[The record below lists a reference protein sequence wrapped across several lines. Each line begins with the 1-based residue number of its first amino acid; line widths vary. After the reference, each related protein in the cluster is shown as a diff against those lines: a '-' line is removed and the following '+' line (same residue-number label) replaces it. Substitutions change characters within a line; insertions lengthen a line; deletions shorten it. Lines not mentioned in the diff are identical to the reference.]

1 MHRPLIYSFSL
12 SLFPSFW
19 HQAQQQSERGGKSGQ
34 TRKRRTRNRWRGRTA
49 RASTLYCCCCCL
61 CVCDP
66 EKRDSRIHNTL
77 LTTRT
82 RIQVTLIRSLSLSLL
97 ERCISRRQ
105 LTRARP
111 SLCSFSPS
119 SYESPLLLQRQP
131 LLQLLFCVLL
141 FFIQSFSFLFPGFL
155 TRLPPCDC
163 CPTLHSISFSLASSR
178 DAGVFPSSSS
188 SLLSLSLLPVYG
200 FLGHRVSLS
209 LPQNLSSRQRE
220 RERGERKEVEES
232 EWRSGEGGRREGE

>member
-49 RASTLYCCCCCL
+49 RASTLYCCCCCCL

-77 LTTRT
+77 LTTWT
-82 RIQVTLIRSLSLSLL
+82 RIQVTLIRSLSLL

-111 SLCSFSPS
+111 SLSLSLFFLSLFLRVSAAAAAVAVAFLRPSFFSFSLFLFFFLASLRVSLPATAA
-119 SYESPLLLQRQP
+119 PL
-131 LLQLLFCVLL
+131 
-141 FFIQSFSFLFPGFL
+141 FIQS
-155 TRLPPCDC
+155 R
-163 CPTLHSISFSLASSR
+163 SLASSR